1 MKKVNVITVGSLLLL
16 LAGIVFYVFWGL
28 RYNVW
33 IDIGIYSVTI
43 ILILSGLFG
52 ILLSI
57 SEKTKNEG

>member
-1 MKKVNVITVGSLLLL
+1 MKKVNVYTVGSLLLL

-33 IDIGIYSVTI
+33 IDIGIYSITI

-52 ILLSI
+52 LLLSF
-57 SEKTKNEG
+57 SEKIKNEG

>member
-1 MKKVNVITVGSLLLL
+1 MKKINVFTVGSLLLL

-33 IDIGIYSVTI
+33 IDIGIYSITI

-57 SEKTKNEG
+57 SEKTKNKG